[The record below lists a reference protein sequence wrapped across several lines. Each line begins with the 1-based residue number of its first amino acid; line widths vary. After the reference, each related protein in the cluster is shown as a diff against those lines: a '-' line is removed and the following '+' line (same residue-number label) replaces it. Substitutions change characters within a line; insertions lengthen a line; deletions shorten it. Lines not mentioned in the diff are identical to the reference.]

1 MSSGWAESAQGFVE
15 LGTDGSW
22 RCHPLL
28 RRAALRRLDQDWPA
42 LSRETRRAAGR
53 WHIDHGDRSAGLELA
68 ADLADWPGA
77 AEALVRSLAVPG
89 IMLGAPD
96 EATAGVLGRIE
107 ASTTEPLIVAAGAV
121 SAGEPEAAEAAL
133 ARSVDDPAAP
143 APALLARRLT
153 KALIEMAIARQRT
166 DADEGLRWVKEC
178 RHLVA
183 ELDPAQQR
191 AAPEISAVVAA
202 HESAFLMWKG
212 DLVRAAAAVEPV
224 VQAAPQSAAE
234 GVAVTECA
242 GLLGWLEALRGDLTA
257 AVRRAAGV
265 LTIRPADGDE
275 VGVGYAQLATA
286 WAHLERGELDQ
297 AGQRLDHTV
306 GTRTRDPWLA
316 TAQRLA
322 AARVATLRGEPE
334 VAVRQL
340 TDLRQTQAAA
350 QAGWLADRSTV
361 ALAEAQ
367 LAAGDPQR
375 ALAALTP
382 EPRHAWVEAR
392 ALAAS
397 ARYLVGDR
405 RGARALLAAVGDG
418 TADAPLPAV
427 VQIWSLDAQ
436 LASEMGESERALSL
450 VGRALRAA
458 DREGLRSALSR
469 ATPWLPVFA
478 NRYPDQFRP
487 HRAFL
492 TSLPTDARRPRAADH
507 PEPAADL
514 LEPLTERERQV
525 LERLAQFQTT
535 DEIAGELFL
544 SVNTVKTHV
553 KSLFLKL
560 SVNRRGDAVRRGR
573 GLGLC

>member
-1 MSSGWAESAQGFVE
+1 M
-15 LGTDGSW
+15 T
-22 RCHPLL
+22 P
-28 RRAALRRLDQDWPA
+28 RRLRRL
-42 LSRETRRAAGR
+42 LT
-53 WHIDHGDRSAGLELA
+53 
-68 ADLADWPGA
+68 
-77 AEALVRSLAVPG
+77 
-89 IMLGAPD
+89 
-96 EATAGVLGRIE
+96 
-107 ASTTEPLIVAAGAV
+107 
-121 SAGEPEAAEAAL
+121 
-133 ARSVDDPAAP
+133 
-143 APALLARRLT
+143 RRLT
-153 KALIEMAIARQRT
+153 KALIQMAIARQRT
-166 DADEGLRWVKEC
+166 DADEGLSWVEEC
-178 RHLVA
+178 RRLVA

-191 AAPEISAVVAA
+191 AAPELSSVVAA

-224 VQAAPQSAAE
+224 VQATPESAAE

-242 GLLGWLEALRGDLTA
+242 GLLAWLEAVRGDLTA
-257 AVRRAAGV
+257 AGRRAAGV
-265 LTIRPADGDE
+265 LTVRPADGDE

-297 AGQRLDHTV
+297 AGQRLDHTF

-334 VAVRQL
+334 VAVRLL
-340 TDLRQTQAAA
+340 TDVRQTQAAA

-375 ALAALTP
+375 ALAVLTP

-427 VQIWSLDAQ
+427 VQIWSLEAQ

-469 ATPWLPVFA
+469 ATPWLPAFA
-478 NRYPDQFRP
+478 NRHPDQFRP

-492 TSLPTDARRPRAADH
+492 TSLPTDVRRPHAAEH

-535 DEIAGELFL
+535 DEIAGDLFL